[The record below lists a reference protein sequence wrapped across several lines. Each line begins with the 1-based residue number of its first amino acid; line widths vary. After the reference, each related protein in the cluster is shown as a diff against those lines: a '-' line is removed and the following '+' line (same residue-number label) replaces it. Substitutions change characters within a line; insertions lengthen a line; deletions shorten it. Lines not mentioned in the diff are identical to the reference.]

1 MTFDNLLLS
10 HETVSRL
17 SKKVNFEVNNEDTL
31 CFAIKQLLDMHDNQ
45 SQNIE
50 YLLGLTRKNGIK
62 TVFD

>member
-17 SKKVNFEVNNEDTL
+17 SKKVNLEVNNEDTL